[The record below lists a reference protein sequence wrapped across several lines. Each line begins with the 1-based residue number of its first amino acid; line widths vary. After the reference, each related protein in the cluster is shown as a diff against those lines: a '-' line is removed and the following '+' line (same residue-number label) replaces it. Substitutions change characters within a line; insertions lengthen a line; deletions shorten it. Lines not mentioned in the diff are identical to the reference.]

1 MRKWNAA
8 LPVAL
13 AYGVSAVAF
22 ASLPERGV
30 SDLSML
36 LPADLPPSGPVSRVA
51 AALLLPTVALG
62 VWLLLESLAKVRG
75 PVDRLPT
82 WWLNEQTGSS
92 AIEKFEP
99 TYGAITFAVT
109 SLILL
114 AHVAFLGSLLGWPT
128 WSYRAITAVFGA
140 GLIAAGNVMPRV
152 RPNWI
157 VGLRTKATLSD
168 GRTWARTHRTL
179 GVLLVV
185 SGLIVVVLSIVAP
198 RYALAVGALELLA
211 SFILSHVL
219 GSRAVGPARKSQDA
233 I

>member
-114 AHVAFLGSLLGWPT
+114 AHIAFLGSLLDWPP
-128 WSYRAITAVFGA
+128 WSYRVITGVLGA

-157 VGLRTKATLSD
+157 VGIRTKKTLSD
-168 GRTWARTHRTL
+168 RETWARTHRAL
-179 GVLLVV
+179 GALLVV
-185 SGLIVVVLSIVAP
+185 SGGMVIVFSVIAP
-198 RYALAVGALELLA
+198 RYAIAVAVVELLVSLA
-211 SFILSHVL
+211 LSHML
-219 GSRAVGPARKSQDA
+219 GARDR
-233 I
+233 